1 MKVPFDIKYRP
12 QIESG
17 EYRVETKAGCP
28 VRIVC
33 WDMACELPILGL
45 VLLNDEKAE
54 EVAVGFTN
62 EGTNLL
68 GEPLYDKLFIVTPE
82 EKLTPF
88 EQSIKDRFFYGE
100 LAIEES
106 EIKEIASELLSLAK
120 KELEE
125 EIPELEFESIEE
137 TLEYKAGYRAGKAET
152 LKDLPRWSTNSDPD
166 FKPGKY
172 FCVANA
178 LISPQGWSIPFKDL
192 ERLPGFKKE

>member
-54 EVAVGFTN
+54 EMAVGFTN